1 MKNTVSH
8 SKLACSGDTLL
19 SRIEVKVRFSEV
31 DSIRVVWH
39 GSYVKYMEDGREDF
53 GEKFGIEYLTIFGNG
68 YTAPVVDMHLQYK
81 QSASVGDVLIVE
93 TRYVPTL
100 SAKLIFEYTIYRKND
115 NALLLTATTTQVF
128 MTKSG
133 ELQLNNPPFFAEW
146 KKRWNIG

>member
-1 MKNTVSH
+1 
-8 SKLACSGDTLL
+8 
-19 SRIEVKVRFSEV
+19 
-31 DSIRVVWH
+31 
-39 GSYVKYMEDGREDF
+39 
-53 GEKFGIEYLTIFGNG
+53 
-68 YTAPVVDMHLQYK
+68 MHLQYK